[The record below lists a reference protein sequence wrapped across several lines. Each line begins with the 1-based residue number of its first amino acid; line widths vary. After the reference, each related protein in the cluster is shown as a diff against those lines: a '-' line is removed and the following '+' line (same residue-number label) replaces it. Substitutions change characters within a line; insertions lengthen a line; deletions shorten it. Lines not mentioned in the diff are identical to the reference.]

1 MYAQAE
7 APAIPGFTQF
17 TRDKI
22 DTKKQYLLVACDKK
36 NNDAYALYLSQMG
49 TGVTP
54 GSLGTKGS
62 VAAKL
67 DLTGDEVKGVH
78 VANDSALA
86 LEDLLIEIN
95 AENGGY
101 TFHNAKTNLYLD
113 LGGHMTSNQKN
124 TLTVSKKADNAWK
137 IEVGGRFLDLNI
149 NGDGGKYT
157 NNVTDFWGPANNTGY
172 AGGYNIYM
180 YSKNEVL
187 TDTALNI
194 DGYTQVEN
202 NQFENGEYVLVGTKD
217 KKFQVLNTTSAN
229 NATEGTRDENGFLVS
244 PETALNGA
252 VLSLTKAG
260 DGVYLSTM
268 KDGTATY
275 LTLKDGKVFG
285 STTPVKLT
293 LTDKG
298 NGVYTVSNGAETLS
312 LDNGA
317 FASNGTA
324 ADIQLYKKDG
334 KVGLAQDKATI
345 DKEFGAVLKLNAEPT
360 WVYTDAT
367 GVHAPQVKWT
377 IKQGDDVVKLDGN
390 KLTAL
395 KESGAAVVAGSVYY
409 TADFSVAVGDVA
421 VTVTPVEGPIKGT
434 TSKQLTALKESGAA
448 VVAGSVYYTAD
459 FSVAVG
465 DVAVTVTP
473 VEGPIKGTT
482 SKQPFIHG
490 QPENCNNFRIPSM
503 ITLSNG
509 WLVAAADARWQTAA
523 DSPQNLDTMISVSK
537 DGGETWEYEVVN
549 YFDDMVNTRTGQ
561 DSASFIDPSL
571 IQGKDGKVYMVVDA
585 CPSYVGLMS
594 GNRMGRESKGFD
606 DQGRMLVT
614 KGQAGGD
621 ASRSKKDY
629 TYRVDKTSV
638 EVSVGNTTLK
648 LFPITTENGDKTGT
662 WVDAELNLYNWDG
675 ANGAVTKVMCNQIGS
690 DKQVHSNL
698 FYRNSEWKAYPVF
711 YIMLR
716 TANVTNDGLE
726 WGDPQFLNIKLSEN
740 ESFTGVCP
748 GRGTVTTVNGK
759 ERILFPVYDNA
770 KGNEFASV
778 VYSDDNGATW
788 HRGQHSDQ
796 VSGVGKTSE
805 SQIVNMPNGGLR
817 MYSRNLA
824 GQISY
829 SDSYDGGATWGT
841 SVKDGALN
849 YVGNCMVSFIN
860 LDGSVKDAN
869 GNVYGNLIAASYP
882 TGKSG
887 GRKDGA
893 LRIGSMNASTGS
905 VTWLNSDEVD
915 YSGAYGYSCLTQKK
929 DGNGMALLYE
939 GPGNGGATISYAN
952 HTVEEILG
960 DGWTYSTKNIADRGD
975 GLSGVT
981 QVQPYIPEET
991 GHSRRFR
998 IPALDTLS
1006 NGWILSAADARWG
1019 STMDAASNLDGLVS
1033 LSKDDGKTWEWQMIN
1048 HFVDYPDQ
1056 TTGAPKQSASFIDPA
1071 LIQSEDGTI
1080 YMVVDACPAYVGLQN
1095 GGFAANQ
1102 STGFNADGNIIIA
1115 KGTAGAAASKEVK
1128 DYTYYIDSKA
1138 GVSATVDG
1146 ETVKLFP
1153 IKDAGNKETG
1163 NWVDAEY
1170 NLYTKDGENFTKSM
1184 CKQAIT
1190 GKPVHNNVFYSQ
1202 SEGNKETGN
1211 WVDAEYNLYTKD
1223 GENFTKSMCKQ
1234 AITGKPVHNNV
1245 FYSQSEWKIYPTF
1258 HIWLRKATV
1267 TETGLT
1273 WSDPQI
1279 LNIKKSGEGFVGVC
1293 PGRGLTVKLD
1303 DGTERLMF
1311 QVYDNATGQERASTI
1326 YTDDHGATWHRGEHV
1341 TNNVGKS
1348 SESQTILLPN
1358 GDIRIYCRNNIGEIS
1373 YADSKDHGVT
1383 WGESHVDKALP
1394 YVGNCMVSF
1403 INVDGTLVGPNGQVY
1418 DNLVMASYPR
1428 GPQRRE
1434 GVLRV
1439 GSINAQTNE
1448 VTWLNDDTI
1457 RYPGSYLYSCL
1468 TQENG
1473 NDMGLLYEKED
1484 TEYGVGNILYDSMNL
1499 TDLMGE
1505 GWNYMTTSPNAAPKL
1520 DVTMSAN
1527 SLMVGDT
1534 VTVKADVTEVPA
1546 RMQAEMKWTLTGDN
1560 DVEVATLDKTTTAN
1574 GEAVTLT
1581 GVAVGKATLNVS
1593 TVVEVNGEKLNLSRS
1608 YRVYVSDENTV
1619 TLPDEYDQNGL
1630 TGERRVYQK
1639 DTNGIDNDTYA
1650 LYDVHDAR
1658 ILYYEKNKDTTDQ
1671 VGGSTNGNEL
1681 TLNGGFPGTRQTWKL
1696 SKTDKGYTIE
1706 SCDQAGKYLNVTGT
1720 GYNKL
1725 PVTTTPCY
1733 FDITP
1738 AEGGNTYYIST
1749 KVGDQTYYVDW
1760 NNKFGA
1766 TTEKKA
1772 GIAFFKDTTFTALDT
1787 TGLNALIQDV
1797 KGLDETNYTVES
1809 WNALKTAL
1817 AEAEKVAAM
1826 NGQKFEVGS
1835 QEAENALKTVEN
1847 ATLNLYNAKQA
1858 LKLVEYTVTYKIT
1871 GEFFADEAFATQE
1884 AENALKTV
1892 ENATLNLYNAKQ
1904 ALKLVEYTVTYKIT
1918 GEFFADEAFATQKY
1932 TMGQAIA
1939 APEAAAH
1946 EGYTFSG
1953 WQNLPET
1960 MPKGD
1965 IVVTG
1970 SYTKTEYTVTYK
1982 ITGEFFADEAFA
1994 TQTYTMGDTITAPK
2008 ATAHE
2013 GYTFSGWQNLPET
2026 MPAGN
2031 GEFFADE
2038 AFATQTYT
2046 MGDTITAP
2054 KATAH
2059 EGYTFSGWQN
2069 LPETM
2074 PAGNVVVTGSYT
2086 KNAAPNPDKPDT
2098 DNGSNNNNAPAPAP
2112 TAAPTPVPSAS
2123 AQTGDAFPLAALAAV
2138 VAACGAGLV
2147 ALFRKKKED

>member
-1 MYAQAE
+1 MRSELKRLVASILAVCMMASVMSPVMAADDLAVVTPDASVSTDAPASSEESSEPTEVPASSEESSEPTSVPASSEESSEPTSVPASSEESSEPTSVPASSEESSEPTSVPASSEESSEPTSVPASSEVAEEEETSEEQVEVYAQAE
-7 APAIPGFTQF
+7 APTIPGFTQF

-22 DTKKQYLLVACDKK
+22 DTKKQYLVVARDKK
-36 NNDAYALYLSQMG
+36 NGDTYALYLSQMG

-67 DLTGDEVKGVH
+67 DFTGDEVKGVH
-78 VANDSALA
+78 VANNSALN

-101 TFHNAKTNLYLD
+101 TFHNAKNNLYLD
-113 LGGHMTSNQKN
+113 LGGHMTSSQKN
-124 TLTVSKKADNAWK
+124 TLSVSKKGSDAWK
-137 IEVGGRFLDLNI
+137 IQVGGRFLDLNI

-157 NNVTDFWGPANNTGY
+157 NNVTDFWGPADNTGY

-187 TDTALNI
+187 TDTALDI
-194 DGYTQVEN
+194 DGYTQVLN
-202 NQFENGEYVLVGTKD
+202 NNFENGEYVLVGTKD
-217 KKFQVLNTTSAN
+217 KKFQVLNTASAN

-260 DGVYLSTM
+260 NGVYLSTM
-268 KDGTATY
+268 GKDGTATY

-285 STTPVKLT
+285 SATPVLLT

-298 NGVYTVSNGAETLS
+298 NGVYTVSNGTETLS

-324 ADIQLYKKDG
+324 ANIQLYKKDS
-334 KVGLAQDKATI
+334 KVELAQDKATI
-345 DKEFGAVLKLNAEPT
+345 DKEFGAVLKLNTEPT
-360 WVYTDAT
+360 WIYTDAT
-367 GVHAPQVKWT
+367 GAHAPQVKWT

-390 KLTAL
+390 KLIAL
-395 KESGAAVVAGSVYY
+395 KESGAAVV
-409 TADFSVAVGDVA
+409 T
-421 VTVTPVEGPIKGT
+421 
-434 TSKQLTALKESGAA
+434 
-448 VVAGSVYYTAD
+448 GSVYYTAD

-523 DSPQNLDTMISVSK
+523 DSPQNLDTMVSVSK

-549 YFDDMVNTRTGQ
+549 YFDDMVNTKTGQ

-585 CPSYVGLMS
+585 CPSYVGLMY
-594 GNRMGRESKGFD
+594 GNRMGHESKGFD

-690 DKQVHSNL
+690 GKQVHSNL

-796 VSGVGKTSE
+796 VSGVSKTSE

-882 TGKSG
+882 TGKSN
-887 GRKDGA
+887 GRTDGA

-915 YSGAYGYSCLTQKK
+915 YPGAYGYSCLTQKK

-960 DGWTYSTKNIADRGD
+960 DGWTYSTKNIADQGD

-1056 TTGAPKQSASFIDPA
+1056 TTGAPRQSASFIDPA

-1115 KGTAGAAASKEVK
+1115 KGTAGAAASKKVK

-1170 NLYTKDGENFTKSM
+1170 NLYTKDGETF
-1184 CKQAIT
+1184 A
-1190 GKPVHNNVFYSQ
+1190 
-1202 SEGNKETGN
+1202 
-1211 WVDAEYNLYTKD
+1211 
-1223 GENFTKSMCKQ
+1223 KSMCKQ

-1696 SKTDKGYTIE
+1696 NKTDKGYTIE

-1871 GEFFADEAFATQE
+1871 GEFFADEAFATQ
-1884 AENALKTV
+1884 
-1892 ENATLNLYNAKQ
+1892 
-1904 ALKLVEYTVTYKIT
+1904 
-1918 GEFFADEAFATQKY
+1918 KY

-1982 ITGEFFADEAFA
+1982 IT
-1994 TQTYTMGDTITAPK
+1994 
-2008 ATAHE
+2008 
-2013 GYTFSGWQNLPET
+2013 
-2026 MPAGN
+2026 